1 MNNYTNNNEVDSINK
16 DYVSNNKV
24 WNSILNITKVS
35 REPDK
40 YYIKRDIKI
49 LFHRC
54 IHTWDGSDKYGP
66 CNNIQYLYIYYKV
79 DEQVYEDLW
88 YRENYFDNLKSSK
101 QYELL
106 ERKNIDT
113 SIDPSYYYNND
124 NIEFLSSKME
134 STVQYI
140 ENNVSKHIF
149 KYRRNGIS
157 YDEEW
162 AFNSD
167 SNLYYKVSFNI

>member
-54 IHTWDGSDKYGP
+54 IHTWDG
-66 CNNIQYLYIYYKV
+66 
-79 DEQVYEDLW
+79 
-88 YRENYFDNLKSSK
+88 R
-101 QYELL
+101 
-106 ERKNIDT
+106 
-113 SIDPSYYYNND
+113 
-124 NIEFLSSKME
+124 
-134 STVQYI
+134 
-140 ENNVSKHIF
+140 
-149 KYRRNGIS
+149 
-157 YDEEW
+157 
-162 AFNSD
+162 
-167 SNLYYKVSFNI
+167 